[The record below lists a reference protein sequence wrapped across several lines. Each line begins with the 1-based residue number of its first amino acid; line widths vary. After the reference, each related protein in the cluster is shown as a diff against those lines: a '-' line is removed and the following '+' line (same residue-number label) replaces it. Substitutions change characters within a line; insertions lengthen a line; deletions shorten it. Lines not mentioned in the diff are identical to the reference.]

1 MTLALPI
8 ETVRIDTAKIAC
20 DGDKDS
26 PHPRVF
32 LSVGA
37 EGFVDCP
44 YCSRHFVLKEGAH
57 LGDAH

>member
-1 MTLALPI
+1 MIAMPPLD
-8 ETVRIDTAKIAC
+8 TVSLTTAKTSC

-32 LSVGA
+32 LTVGT

-44 YCSRHFVLKEGAH
+44 YCGKHFVLKAGAAPAGAH
-57 LGDAH
+57 